1 MKKINLIDVSFLVL
15 VRIESI
21 ERIENLMAVI
31 DFLIKHFDTNITVWE
46 CSSYNNKL
54 LSKLLNKKI
63 CYRFIKDNDTI
74 LYRTR
79 YLNQMVM
86 ESNTPILSIWDS
98 DVISPTRQIEEAVEL
113 LRKHEADF
121 VYPYS
126 RLFLDTSDIIRK
138 MFFESRKIQ
147 VLLKSRD
154 KMKILYPPN
163 PVGGAF
169 FCNRSKYIES
179 GMENERFYGWG
190 IEDGERYV
198 RFHAM
203 KYKVKRIEGPLF
215 HLSHPRGLNSNIQH
229 PDQRLIKL
237 REHKYSSQIKPIS
250 YE

>member
-1 MKKINLIDVSFLVL
+1 MRKINLTDVSFLIL

-21 ERIENLMAVI
+21 ERLENLMASI
-31 DFLIKHFDTNITVWE
+31 DFLIKYFDTNITVWE
-46 CSSYNNKL
+46 CSSFNNKI

-86 ESNTPILSIWDS
+86 DSNTPILSIWDS
-98 DVISPTRQIEEAVEL
+98 DVISPTHQIVETVEL

-138 MFFESRKIQ
+138 MFLESRKIQ
-147 VLLKSRD
+147 VLQKSKD

-179 GMENERFYGWG
+179 GIENERFYGWG
-190 IEDGERYV
+190 IEDGERFARFNALNCKV
-198 RFHAM
+198 R
-203 KYKVKRIEGPLF
+203 RIEGPLF
-215 HLSHPRGLNSNIQH
+215 HLSHPRGLNSKPQH
-229 PDQRLIKL
+229 PDQRHIKL
-237 REHKYSSQIKPIS
+237 RELKYSSNIKPVS